1 MRVLIDTNILL
12 DFLQRREPFYG
23 DAEYILKECI
33 EGNIEGYLTS
43 HMLTDLFY
51 ILRKDF
57 NVDERKRLLLM
68 LCRRFHIIAEDKASM
83 IAVLSGTGWD
93 DLEDGLQM
101 LCASLRKL
109 DFIITRNIKDFRNS
123 VVPAIMPD
131 QFIIRYKN
139 PSRL

>member
-1 MRVLIDTNILL
+1 
-12 DFLQRREPFYG
+12 
-23 DAEYILKECI
+23 
-33 EGNIEGYLTS
+33 
-43 HMLTDLFY
+43 MLTDLFY